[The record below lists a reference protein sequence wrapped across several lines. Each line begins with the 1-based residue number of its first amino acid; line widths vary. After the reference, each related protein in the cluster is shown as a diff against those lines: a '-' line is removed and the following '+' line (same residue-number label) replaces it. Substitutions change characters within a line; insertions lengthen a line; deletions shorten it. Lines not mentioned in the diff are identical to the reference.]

1 MSISRLVTA
10 LFRMKLLVRF
20 FFFVLVAGLLAMSAA
35 KPTRV
40 VFFGDSIT
48 QAGVGPGGYI
58 DRLKKVL
65 PADQYELIGAGIGG
79 NKIYDLFLR
88 MDEDVLAKQP
98 DVVVIWVGVNDVWH
112 KSSLGTGTD
121 PDKFVRFYEAVVKKL
136 QAANIRVILCTPAAI
151 GEKTDMTNQQ
161 DGDLNQYSQFIRDIA
176 KKQNLPLVDLRKAL
190 LEYDLKNN
198 PENKDRGILTTD
210 RVHLNDTGNQFVADQ
225 MQKILTAGK

>member
-1 MSISRLVTA
+1 MTTFYRILSLV
-10 LFRMKLLVRF
+10 LIV
-20 FFFVLVAGLLAMSAA
+20 GLLAMSAA
-35 KPTRV
+35 KPKRV

-48 QAGVGPGGYI
+48 QAGVNPGGYI
-58 DRLKKVL
+58 DKLKKMV

-112 KSSLGTGTD
+112 KATSGTGTD
-121 PDKFVRFYEAVVKKL
+121 PDKFVKFYEAVIKKL

-161 DGDLNQYSQFIRDIA
+161 DGDLNQYSQFIRDLA
-176 KKQNLPLVDLRKAL
+176 KKQNLPLVDLRKAFQ
-190 LEYDLKNN
+190 EYDLKNN

-210 RVHLNDTGNQFVADQ
+210 RVHLNETGNQFVADQ
-225 MQKILTAGK
+225 MKAVLATVK

>member
-1 MSISRLVTA
+1 MSNLK
-10 LFRMKLLVRF
+10 KLATFTPMTTFYRF
-20 FFFVLVAGLLAMSAA
+20 LSLAFIAGLLAMSAA

-48 QAGVGPGGYI
+48 QAGVNSGGYI
-58 DRLKKVL
+58 DKLKKMV

-112 KSSLGTGTD
+112 KATSGTGTD
-121 PDKFVRFYEAVVKKL
+121 PDKFVKFYEAVIKKL
-136 QAANIRVILCTPAAI
+136 QAANVRVILCTPAAI

-161 DGDLNQYSQFIRDIA
+161 DGDLNQYSQFIRDLA
-176 KKQNLPLVDLRKAL
+176 KKQNLPLVDLRKAFQ
-190 LEYDLKNN
+190 EYDLKNN

-210 RVHLNDTGNQFVADQ
+210 RVHLNETGNQFVADQ
-225 MQKILTAGK
+225 MKAVLAAAK